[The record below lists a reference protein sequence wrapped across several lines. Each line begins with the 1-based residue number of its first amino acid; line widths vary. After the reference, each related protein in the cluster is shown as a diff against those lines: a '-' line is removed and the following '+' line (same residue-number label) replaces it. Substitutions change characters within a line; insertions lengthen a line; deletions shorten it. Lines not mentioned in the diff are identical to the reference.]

1 VVFVGMIADHIGLPV
16 TYSLSAVIGFIAIPF
31 IMMLPGNKTIP

>member
-1 VVFVGMIADHIGLPV
+1 MIADHLGFPA
-16 TYSLSAVIGFIAIPF
+16 TYCLSAAIGFIAIPF